1 MDILY
6 SNLLQFELGNVIMIL
21 VGCLLIYLAIAKE
34 MEPSLL
40 LPMGFGAI
48 LVNIPFSDALVG
60 PIQELYNAGIANEL
74 FPLLL
79 FIGIGAMIDFGPLL
93 TNPKLMLF
101 GAAAQF
107 GIFFTLCMASMFFPD
122 FRDFFSIA
130 IIGAAD
136 GPTSIAVANK
146 LGSQYVGAITVA
158 AYSYM
163 ALVPVI
169 QPPVIKLLT
178 TKKERMIRMPYE
190 QKAVS
195 KTTRILFPIIITVVA
210 SAIIPQATA
219 LIGFLMF
226 GNLIRECGVLDSLSE
241 TAQKVLANLITIF
254 LGISVAFNM
263 TADKF
268 LQVDTLLIMGLG
280 LVAFIVDTAGGVLF
294 AKFLNLFLKKKV
306 NPMIGAAGISAFPM
320 SGRIVHKMAL
330 KEDPQNF
337 LLMHSIG
344 VNVSGQIASVI
355 AGGIILNIAAK
366 LMGG

>member
-60 PIQELYNAGIANEL
+60 PIQELYEAGIANEL

-122 FRDFFSIA
+122 FRDYFSIA

-136 GPTSIAVANK
+136 GPT
-146 LGSQYVGAITVA
+146 
-158 AYSYM
+158 
-163 ALVPVI
+163 
-169 QPPVIKLLT
+169 
-178 TKKERMIRMPYE
+178 
-190 QKAVS
+190 
-195 KTTRILFPIIITVVA
+195 
-210 SAIIPQATA
+210 
-219 LIGFLMF
+219 
-226 GNLIRECGVLDSLSE
+226 
-241 TAQKVLANLITIF
+241 
-254 LGISVAFNM
+254 
-263 TADKF
+263 
-268 LQVDTLLIMGLG
+268 
-280 LVAFIVDTAGGVLF
+280 
-294 AKFLNLFLKKKV
+294 
-306 NPMIGAAGISAFPM
+306 
-320 SGRIVHKMAL
+320 
-330 KEDPQNF
+330 
-337 LLMHSIG
+337 
-344 VNVSGQIASVI
+344 
-355 AGGIILNIAAK
+355 
-366 LMGG
+366 